1 VENIFTVYNHPLD
14 VTQVFIREQLSSK
27 KYQTRFVIDK
37 RDFDS
42 EQDFKEFVEYTVN
55 ALNEKFN
62 KGVM

>member
-1 VENIFTVYNHPLD
+1 MENIFITEQHPMNKNQI
-14 VTQVFIREQLSSK
+14 VVKEQLSLK

-42 EQDFKEFVEYTVN
+42 EQDFKEFVEYTVD

-62 KGVM
+62 KKRV